1 MKSSL
6 YSHFHSHGLEGAL
19 DTGCRCELAKESQM
33 KETLRLHP
41 VCCPQI
47 SKGCY
52 RGSSPA
58 QKEAPRGKVPDLQE
72 DEINSVA
79 ERSIYF
85 SSYAVLG
92 SQARAAPLF
101 PMGILS
107 THPPEDSSSDGA
119 LRAPA
124 SDLSDC
130 GDLESPVF

>member
-52 RGSSPA
+52 RGGSPA
-58 QKEAPRGKVPDLQE
+58 QKEAPRGKLPDLQE

-92 SQARAAPLF
+92 SQASNTFLCFLFVWVLFCFVLGFFFFYFATAP
-101 PMGILS
+101 
-107 THPPEDSSSDGA
+107 
-119 LRAPA
+119 
-124 SDLSDC
+124 
-130 GDLESPVF
+130 V